1 MSTSIIVGVM
11 SDATDAGFLSAC
23 FRRGAEMMRK
33 MIVVLKSKKWKLS
46 RKI

>member
-11 SDATDAGFLSAC
+11 SDGTDAGFSSAC
-23 FRRGAEMMRK
+23 FRRGVEMMLR
-33 MIVVLKSKKWKLS
+33 MIVVLKSRRWKLS